1 MKRNE
6 TILVYS
12 VTGLLVVILGVAIAF
27 GDGGVQ
33 ASTSGGLKT
42 GGLKTLAELQDAGP
56 ASADGGGALEGAGAG
71 RAMPTDG
78 PAPTNGGT
86 SPSVGDGSVTP
97 VLPVVDPGAEAALNV
112 GAAPPAATDAATRAL
127 VLLGE
132 SSRDRAYRVVSVR
145 HGDTFSQIVQRWCGS
160 LDQMDVAASLNEEFD
175 LGRLEPG
182 TRLYL
187 PWVDDEVLL
196 TALERRKT
204 GAVPAGNA
212 TPGRVPAGQGST
224 GQGSTGQG
232 STRNASL
239 GGGEEYKV
247 KSGDML
253 WNIAV
258 ARVGASKANKFIEAV
273 RDLNPDLRADPNR
286 LVAGKTILLP
296 R

>member
-33 ASTSGGLKT
+33 ASTSGD
-42 GGLKTLAELQDAGP
+42 LKTLAELQDAAP
-56 ASADGGGALEGAGAG
+56 ADGGGARVG
-71 RAMPTDG
+71 AMPTDG
-78 PAPTNGGT
+78 TAPASAANEGVGGGT
-86 SPSVGDGSVTP
+86 VPP

-112 GAAPPAATDAATRAL
+112 GASPPPVTDAATRAL

-204 GAVPAGNA
+204 GAVPAGTA
-212 TPGRVPAGQGST
+212 TPGRALT
-224 GQGSTGQG
+224 GQGSTGQASTAPPSTGQG
-232 STRNASL
+232 STRTASL

>member
-33 ASTSGGLKT
+33 AGTSGDLKT
-42 GGLKTLAELQDAGP
+42 GDLKTLAELQDAGP
-56 ASADGGGALEGAGAG
+56 TDGVGSPVG
-71 RAMPTDG
+71 AMPTDG
-78 PAPTNGGT
+78 TGVVTAPNGGAGE
-86 SPSVGDGSVTP
+86 VGVPP
-97 VLPVVDPGAEAALNV
+97 VVPVVDPGVEAALNV
-112 GAAPPAATDAATRAL
+112 GAAPPAPTDAATRAL

-132 SSRDRAYRVVSVR
+132 SSRDRAYRVVTVR

-160 LDQMDVAASLNEEFD
+160 LDQMEVAASLNEEFD

-204 GAVPAGNA
+204 GSAPAGTA
-212 TPGRVPAGQGST
+212 TPGGAAVVQGSVA
-224 GQGSTGQG
+224 QGSVPQG
-232 STRNASL
+232 SARNASL